1 MWKWKSLS
9 HVWLFATPW
18 TIQTMEFS
26 RPEYWSILFPSP
38 GISPT
43 QGSNPGLLHCTWIL
57 HQLSH
62 QGSPRILEWGAYPFS
77 RGSSQPGIEPG
88 SPAWQ
93 ADSLPAELPRKPNI
107 CKEYLKIQIIISDVD
122 TPWIIWEDSERLN
135 VCYRVKEQIIAGKSF
150 SFKVLH

>member
-1 MWKWKSLS
+1 M
-9 HVWLFATPW
+9 HVKVKVTQSCLTLCNPMDYTDHGILQARILEYSVP
-18 TIQTMEFS
+18 FS
-26 RPEYWSILFPSP
+26 RDQPNPRIKPR
-38 GISPT
+38 SPT
-43 QGSNPGLLHCTWIL
+43 LQVDSSPAE
-57 HQLSH
+57 
-62 QGSPRILEWGAYPFS
+62 GSPRILEWGAYPFS